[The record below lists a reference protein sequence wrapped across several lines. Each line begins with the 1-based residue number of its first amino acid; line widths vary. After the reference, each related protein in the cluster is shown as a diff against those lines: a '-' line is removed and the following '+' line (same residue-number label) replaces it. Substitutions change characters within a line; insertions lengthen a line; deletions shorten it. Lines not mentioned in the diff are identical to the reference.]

1 MMILIEG
8 IFNTA
13 PPNGNPKDGSRL
25 VDHHMKIWWSSYGK
39 SIVHASSNG
48 FDDGETPLQLKAIED
63 AGANLQ
69 IGDDVYDDDVYDDVH
84 EQNTIMMMMTT

>member
-1 MMILIEG
+1 MWSIPTITK
-8 IFNTA
+8 IFDSS
-13 PPNGNPKDGSRL
+13 NGFDNEETL
-25 VDHHMKIWWSSYGK
+25 LHK